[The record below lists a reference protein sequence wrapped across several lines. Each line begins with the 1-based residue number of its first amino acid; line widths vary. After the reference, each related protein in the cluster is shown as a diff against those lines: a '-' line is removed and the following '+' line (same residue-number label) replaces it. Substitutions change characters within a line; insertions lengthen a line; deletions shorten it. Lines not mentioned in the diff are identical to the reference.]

1 MLTTNAGLVPEPSK
15 TGGLQPSLETK
26 LINPAV
32 LIELD
37 GQIGWIVLNRPD
49 QLNAINDD
57 IRSGI
62 PQALDCL
69 EADKNIRV
77 IVFRGAG
84 QRGFC
89 SGADIKET
97 RPPESAFEVRQRLEK
112 KRWIEALDQVGKP
125 IIVAIQGYC
134 MGGGME
140 LALACDIRYAAPDV
154 IFSMPETGL
163 GLIPGGGGTQR
174 LGRVVGPGHALDLL
188 LTGDRIGAL
197 EAKNIGL
204 VTRVAVSCTSLLL
217 EVRELALKIAAK
229 SPAATL
235 YVKRAAR
242 EALELDLKVGI
253 DLELNLFSL
262 LAPMTDVKEAALAF
276 KEKRRPNFTG
286 H

>member
-1 MLTTNAGLVPEPSK
+1 MLTVSASVALTPSCASV
-15 TGGLQPSLETK
+15 TQPALETRS
-26 LINPAV
+26 INPAV
-32 LIELD
+32 LMELD

-57 IRSGI
+57 IRTGI
-62 PQALDCL
+62 PQALDHL
-69 EADKNIRV
+69 NTDPNIRIIV
-77 IVFRGAG
+77 IRGEGA
-84 QRGFC
+84 RGFC
-89 SGADIKET
+89 AGADIKEQ
-97 RPPESAFEVRQRLEK
+97 RPPETAFEVRQRIEK

-125 IIVAIQGYC
+125 IIAAIQGYC

-204 VTRVAVSCTSLLL
+204 VTRVAASCESLLS
-217 EVRELALKIAAK
+217 EVRLLALKIAAK
-229 SPAATL
+229 SPAATI

-276 KEKRRPNFTG
+276 KEKRAPNFTG
-286 H
+286 R